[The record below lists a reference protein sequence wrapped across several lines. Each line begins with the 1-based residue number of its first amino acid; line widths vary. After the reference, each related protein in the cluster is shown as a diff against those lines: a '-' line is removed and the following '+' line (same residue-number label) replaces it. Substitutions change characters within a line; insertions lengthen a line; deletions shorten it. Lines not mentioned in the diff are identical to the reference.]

1 MEQAVT
7 TRDGLRLIAD
17 VFGAPTDRTPVLC
30 LPGLTRNARDFT
42 ALAATL
48 STDRLVVAF
57 DLRGRGRSDRDP
69 TAQSYTL
76 EIYAQDSLDLC
87 DGLGLDR
94 AAWIGTSL
102 GGLVSMHAGSVAPER
117 LAGLV
122 LNDIGPELAPAG
134 LIRIQSYAGKQQ
146 PLDSWEEAAREVR
159 STSESQTP
167 GLSDEEW
174 FEQARN
180 RYRETPEGRIVP
192 DYDQAIVNGPSS
204 KVDPWWAFDRLAGLP
219 LLLIRGEF
227 SDLLGVETVH
237 TMQALHPEM
246 RFVEV
251 PQRGHAP
258 LLNEPVA
265 VAAIVEFLDDIDRHR

>member
-7 TRDGLRLIAD
+7 TSDGLRLVAD
-17 VFGAPTDRTPVLC
+17 VLGTTTKRTPVLC

-48 STDRLVVAF
+48 STDRLVVAV
-57 DLRGRGRSDRDP
+57 DLRGRGRSDWDP
-69 TAQSYTL
+69 TTQSYKLDT
-76 EIYAQDSLDLC
+76 YARDSLELC
-87 DGLGLDR
+87 DVLGLDR
-94 AAWIGTSL
+94 AVWIGTSL
-102 GGLVSMHAGSVAPER
+102 GGLVSMHAGSLAPDR

-122 LNDIGPELAPAG
+122 LNDIGPELAKEG
-134 LIRIQSYAGKQQ
+134 LIRIQSYAGMQH
-146 PLDSWEEAAREVR
+146 PVDNWGEAVREVR

-174 FEQARN
+174 LEQACN
-180 RYRETPEGRIVP
+180 RYRETLEGTIVP
-192 DYDQAIVNGPSS
+192 DYDQAIVNGPASE
-204 KVDPWWAFDRLAGLP
+204 VDPWWVFDRLAGLP
-219 LLLIRGEF
+219 LLLLRGEF
-227 SDLLGVETVH
+227 SDLLDVETVQA
-237 TMQALHPEM
+237 MQALHPEM

-265 VAAIVEFLDDIDRHR
+265 AAAISEFLDDIDQTR